1 MYETDEIQSVLT
13 NVIDDDIAVVY
24 NFKKMVQDVECC
36 FVKQ

>member
-13 NVIDDDIAVVY
+13 NVIDDDIAIAY
-24 NFKKMVQDVECC
+24 NFKKMVQDVEC